1 MILIKISKDRVW
13 QHEKR
18 LHDDDINARD
28 MSTAT
33 NQEKH
38 GKKKLLKKSDRV
50 RCYDK
55 NDHVK
60 SDDFK

>member
-1 MILIKISKDRVW
+1 MRSKDDD
-13 QHEKR
+13 
-18 LHDDDINARD
+18 DDDIKARD

-50 RCYDK
+50 RRYDK
-55 NDHVK
+55 K
-60 SDDFK
+60 